1 MQNQQ
6 AQKEKHKRKTVR
18 SSTPLLL
25 LRALLIALIIFCG
38 YKILVSSK
46 WYYPQSMF
54 ASTKNTNFAI
64 VGTYITSK
72 DKVLNVMKKFQIPKR
87 PLYMLDVKAFEDGIS
102 EIETVKSVH
111 IRRYW
116 FPARMQI
123 VIEDKMPILMIAP
136 DEKSKPAAFFVEG
149 GTLLNADLLPKN
161 EKIYPL
167 KVLTTGSNPK
177 DNFINWKEDRINQIL
192 ELAENAAKF
201 SGEEVEYIDLRDSN
215 NVFIKIKSVLID
227 LGELD
232 ESAYSRLKVI
242 ASILPNLNKIDKK
255 IKYVDLRWDVAKY
268 VTVEGKKHEDNID
281 TVQSENG

>member
-1 MQNQQ
+1 M
-6 AQKEKHKRKTVR
+6 
-18 SSTPLLL
+18 
-25 LRALLIALIIFCG
+25 
-38 YKILVSSK
+38 
-46 WYYPQSMF
+46 
-54 ASTKNTNFAI
+54 
-64 VGTYITSK
+64 
-72 DKVLNVMKKFQIPKR
+72 
-87 PLYMLDVKAFEDGIS
+87 
-102 EIETVKSVH
+102 
-111 IRRYW
+111 
-116 FPARMQI
+116 
-123 VIEDKMPILMIAP
+123 
-136 DEKSKPAAFFVEG
+136 
-149 GTLLNADLLPKN
+149 NADLLPKN

-255 IKYVDLRWDVAKY
+255 IKYVDLRWEVAKY